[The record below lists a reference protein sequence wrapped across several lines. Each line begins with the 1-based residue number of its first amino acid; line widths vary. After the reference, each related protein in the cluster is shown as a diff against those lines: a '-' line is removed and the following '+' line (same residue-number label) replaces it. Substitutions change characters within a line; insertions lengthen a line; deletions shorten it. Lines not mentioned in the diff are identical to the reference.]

1 MPASDFSDIDQLSEA
16 LMEVSN
22 TMADMAKAAAAARQ
36 IREYD
41 GDRRK
46 RALSLAVR
54 DAMHA
59 APNLSATA
67 AEHIA
72 RSSDSYGA
80 AISTLAT
87 ELRSAEGA
95 LSQWEAM
102 KVRFESLRSLLSIQK
117 QLVQNL

>member
-1 MPASDFSDIDQLSEA
+1 MPASDYSDIETLSES

-22 TMADMAKAAAAARQ
+22 MLTAMAKTAAAARQ

-41 GDRRK
+41 SDRRK

-59 APNLSATA
+59 SPNLSATA

-72 RSSDSYGA
+72 RASESYGA
-80 AISTLAT
+80 AITALAT
-87 ELRSAEGA
+87 ELRNAEGA
-95 LSQWEAM
+95 LSEWDAM

-117 QLVQNL
+117 QIVTNL